1 MIQGFL
7 LRHRKCPEK
16 IMERVDDFL
25 QSDENIKID
34 QFLNELGC
42 QECIPNFKI

>member
-7 LRHRKCPEK
+7 LRHRKNPEK
-16 IMERVDDFL
+16 IMEKIEDIL

-34 QFLNELGC
+34 QFLV
-42 QECIPNFKI
+42 